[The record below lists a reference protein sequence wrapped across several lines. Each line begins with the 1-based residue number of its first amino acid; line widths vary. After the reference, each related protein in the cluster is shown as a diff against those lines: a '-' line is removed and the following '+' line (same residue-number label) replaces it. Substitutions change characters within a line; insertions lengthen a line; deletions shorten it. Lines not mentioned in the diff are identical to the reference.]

1 MIITE
6 QLYAILPASM
16 TSSIDWE
23 QTYQTPTTAR
33 FNVSGSLF
41 VISKPYHSDYLPN
54 QNWMSRLQAHE
65 IVYAESFSGPRTPIT
80 GSI

>member
-16 TSSIDWE
+16 TSSIDWSE
-23 QTYQTPTTAR
+23 TYQTKDTAR
-33 FNVSGSLF
+33 FNASGSLF
-41 VISKPYHSDYLPN
+41 VISKPFYSDYLPN
-54 QNWMSRLQAHE
+54 ENWMNVLQAYE
-65 IVYAESFSGPRTPIT
+65 IVSNESFSGPKRPIT

>member
-16 TSSIDWE
+16 TSSIDWNE
-23 QTYQTPTTAR
+23 TYQTPATAR

-41 VISKPYHSDYLPN
+41 VISKPYYSEYLPN
-54 QNWMSRLQAHE
+54 QNWMNVRQAYE
-65 IVYAESFSGPRTPIT
+65 IVDDESFSGPRQPIT